1 MAVATSTLIIGAIVA
16 AGAGYSAYSQNAAGK
31 AQQTLSNYNASITE
45 QAGEYN
51 AQAIEQSAAYNAS
64 LARLEARTTAIEGMA
79 QAGIIRSQGRRLQG
93 TQRARMGSSGVVV
106 GTGSPLAV
114 EVAQAGFVEMRA
126 LEAQRQAGN
135 KSNMIANSVDVELAK
150 AKLAA
155 GSERWSAASQAALD
169 RMGGNAARS
178 AGRMNATATI
188 LQGAGKVAGGYYG
201 MS

>member
-51 AQAIEQSAAYNAS
+51 AAAIEQSAAYNAS
-64 LARLEARTTAIEGMA
+64 LARLEARTAQVEGAA
-79 QAGIIRSQGRRLQG
+79 QAQAIRGQGRQILAS
-93 TQRARMGSSGVVV
+93 QRARMAASGVVV
-106 GTGSPLAV
+106 GAGSPLAV
-114 EVAQAGFVEMRA
+114 QVAQAGYLEMRA
-126 LEAQRQAGN
+126 LEAQRQATN
-135 KSNMIANSVDVELAK
+135 RSSFISQASDVELAK

-155 GSERWSAASQAALD
+155 GSERWQAASQATLD

-201 MS
+201 KS